1 MIFEKPFVHYLAAV
15 RPGPHIL
22 PIRELSPDEFDAF
35 RFHCN
40 TIIQYYNDQQTYFV
54 TLLNY
59 KSFTSA
65 IDELGKQCSDNAG
78 KTPSMIGAI
87 LLATSINRH
96 LMNFLSAFRTFLDH
110 TETNLKRRHGTNS
123 ERLAAFEAAT
133 SNAFD
138 SSISYR
144 FLSQLR
150 NYVQHCGMPV
160 GKMSIHVDFDE
171 EKNQPVSQYLEL
183 LFSRDLLLSNFKG
196 WHKMVMPDLE
206 AMPEYFPIRPHIDD
220 MMVQIDDIQRAVIV
234 AESPSML
241 ISFQWLDKLM
251 LEATW
256 RGGIPTVA
264 CRRPC
269 GEEPDDDVIELAD
282 FPVGMMDIIRRPL
295 LKHFGVGPAQ
305 FFA

>member
-1 MIFEKPFVHYLAAV
+1 
-15 RPGPHIL
+15 
-22 PIRELSPDEFDAF
+22 
-35 RFHCN
+35 
-40 TIIQYYNDQQTYFV
+40 
-54 TLLNY
+54 
-59 KSFTSA
+59 
-65 IDELGKQCSDNAG
+65 
-78 KTPSMIGAI
+78 
-87 LLATSINRH
+87 
-96 LMNFLSAFRTFLDH
+96 MNFLSAFRTFLDH

-160 GKMSIHVDFDE
+160 GKISIHVDFDE

-206 AMPEYFPIRPHIDD
+206 AMPEYFPIRPHVDD

-241 ISFQWLDKLM
+241 ISFKWLDKLM

-256 RGGIPTVA
+256 RVEYP
-264 CRRPC
+264 PS
-269 GEEPDDDVIELAD
+269 LAGD
-282 FPVGMMDIIRRPL
+282 RATENRMMTLSRLAYFPVGIMDIIRRPL
-295 LKHFGVGPAQ
+295 LKHFGVGTAQ